1 MPIFAA
7 LIVASVLMSLIVSIL
22 NQNHLEGVVLKII
35 IKSRVVNKNSEL
47 DLFYITRELIYCL
60 D

>member
-60 D
+60 E

>member
-22 NQNHLEGVVLKII
+22 NQNHPEGVVLKKI
-35 IKSRVVNKNSEL
+35 IKS
-47 DLFYITRELIYCL
+47 
-60 D
+60 